1 MNMSKL
7 LRISPAILCTLL
19 LFLSLPSFALDES
32 ISNKQQHGDRL
43 SFTKEQDQQTKS
55 HIASQSADSSFLLI
69 FDFIAPDLYV
79 IELYKDKAE
88 PTQQSEPN
96 FFVSS
101 ASVFDDDNLIGN
113 YQSKCAELEEYYECF
128 LPQAKNNE
136 IVKNFKRGNSLR
148 ILISGADLNFSL
160 NGFSDAFF
168 RAMELVK

>member
-1 MNMSKL
+1 MKISKL
-7 LRISPAILCTLL
+7 IRISVTLLCTLQS
-19 LFLSLPSFALDES
+19 FLSLPSFALTES
-32 ISNKQQHGDRL
+32 IPNQQHGDWI
-43 SFTKEQDQQTKS
+43 SFTKELDQQTTS
-55 HIASQSADSSFLLI
+55 HIASQSADGSFLLI

-101 ASVFDDDNLIGN
+101 ASFFVDDNLIGN
-113 YQSKCAELEEYYECF
+113 YQSKCAEFEEYYECF
-128 LPQAKNNE
+128 LPQPKNDE
-136 IVKNFKRGNSLR
+136 IVENLKRGNSIR

-160 NGFSDAFF
+160 NGFSDAFS